1 MELITKKGQS
11 MTALDDKGFD
21 FTQPK
26 EKKQWR
32 KKRTF
37 IKCLDCRALIGTKIA
52 DRYPTCPFC
61 DGANWLND

>member
-1 MELITKKGQS
+1 

-37 IKCLDCRALIGTKIA
+37 IKCLDCRTLIGTKLAHFAMALIGRMT
-52 DRYPTCPFC
+52 DY
-61 DGANWLND
+61 